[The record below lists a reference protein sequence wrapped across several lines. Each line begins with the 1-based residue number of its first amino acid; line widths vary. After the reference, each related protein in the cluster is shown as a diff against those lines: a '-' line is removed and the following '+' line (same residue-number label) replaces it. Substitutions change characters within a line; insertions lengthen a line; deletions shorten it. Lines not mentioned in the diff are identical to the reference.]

1 MVRLFYRL
9 IALLRGSI
17 EWKPTSIHFLF
28 RYPFWIWYANKHGLD
43 LSCIDSSVIEVLHN
57 FTKRAFRNAGGGG
70 GVNCKMQSEGLGML
84 EVLIESM
91 RRIIAGVATQD
102 TRYNASKRKKLKQM
116 YVKLATYTA
125 DKRLIIELAKGGT
138 ITESQRLWDLT
149 FKNNLE
155 RMVIDQEDL
164 KDILDLEEYMFID
177 IDGGD
182 DSDINGGDEGNSDF
196 SDDDDDNDES
206 DQEKETIDLSPIN
219 LASTAQIA
227 AQTNA
232 AIQQATQE
240 RKDAASRVLVTKITI
255 TNDKK
260 ESVVLPLP
268 LPSGKKRL

>member
-1 MVRLFYRL
+1 
-9 IALLRGSI
+9 
-17 EWKPTSIHFLF
+17 
-28 RYPFWIWYANKHGLD
+28 
-43 LSCIDSSVIEVLHN
+43 
-57 FTKRAFRNAGGGG
+57 
-70 GVNCKMQSEGLGML
+70 
-84 EVLIESM
+84 
-91 RRIIAGVATQD
+91 
-102 TRYNASKRKKLKQM
+102 
-116 YVKLATYTA
+116 
-125 DKRLIIELAKGGT
+125 
-138 ITESQRLWDLT
+138 
-149 FKNNLE
+149 
-155 RMVIDQEDL
+155 MVIDQEDL